1 VGGAPEASDAG
12 VHAAAETQSRP
23 PSPLVRQS
31 QVAEKP
37 GAGGA
42 TPMEAACGSELQRY
56 CSGVQPGQG
65 RLILCLATRQNDV
78 SDGCKSF
85 VQLARRGCAPEAGRV
100 VRCIKPS
107 DTDPAIKRYDRVDYV
122 LFNENSGSAATLL
135 VFLTGTGGEPPA
147 PIAFLHAATDA
158 GYRVISLDYN
168 DEPAVAVYCP
178 RKPPACSG
186 DFRRMRI
193 FGDGISI
200 DPSINNTGAESIV
213 NRLVKLL
220 AYLDRQDPHENW
232 GAYLDNGSPNW
243 SRIALA
249 GQFQGAGMA
258 AYIAKKRAVARA
270 ILFSSPWDFVVTS
283 GNVET
288 LAPWLATP
296 AATPPER
303 WFAGYH
309 ARENKAKLLA
319 KSFLALRIPPQNMRV
334 FKGDLLPQQKDKR
347 DENPHHG
354 LGLLDPAYREDRAF
368 FLGRSP

>member
-1 VGGAPEASDAG
+1 
-12 VHAAAETQSRP
+12 
-23 PSPLVRQS
+23 
-31 QVAEKP
+31 
-37 GAGGA
+37 
-42 TPMEAACGSELQRY
+42 MEAACGPELQQY

-65 RLILCLATRQNDV
+65 RLIQCLAARQNDV

-107 DTDPAIKRYDRVDYV
+107 DTDPAIMRYDRVDYV
-122 LFNENSGSAATLL
+122 LFNENSSSAATLL
-135 VFLTGTGGEPPA
+135 VFLTGTGGEPPG
-147 PIAFLHAATDA
+147 PIAFLHAAADA

-220 AYLDRQDPHENW
+220 AYLDRQDPHERW
-232 GAYLDNGSPNW
+232 RAYLDNGSPNW

-249 GQFQGAGMA
+249 GQSQGAGMA
-258 AYIAKKRAVARA
+258 AYVAKKRAVARA
-270 ILFSSPWDFVVTS
+270 ILFSSPWDFVATS

-288 LAPWLATP
+288 PAPWLATP
-296 AATPPER
+296 AETPPER
-303 WFAGYH
+303 WFGGYH
-309 ARENKAKLLA
+309 ARENMAALLA
-319 KSFLALRIPPQNMRV
+319 KSFLALRIPPQNMRE
-334 FKGDLLPQQKDKR
+334 FKGDLLPQQKDQR
-347 DENPHHG
+347 EENPYHG